1 MLCQDGDVQYDFCA
15 DWTKE
20 YYAEDPKYYLFK
32 NWTNYKPDVNLFPD
46 NGTISGT

>member
-1 MLCQDGDVQYDFCA
+1 MFCQDGDVQYDFCA
-15 DWTKE
+15 NWTKY
-20 YYAEDPKYYLFK
+20 YYADDYKYYLFK